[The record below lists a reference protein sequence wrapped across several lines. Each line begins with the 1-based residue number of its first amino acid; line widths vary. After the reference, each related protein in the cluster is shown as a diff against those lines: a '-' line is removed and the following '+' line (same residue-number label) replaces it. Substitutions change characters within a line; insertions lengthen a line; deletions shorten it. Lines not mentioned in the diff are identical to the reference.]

1 MDRRLPVFVYGTLKP
16 GERLYHHIGY
26 AVRDAVPA
34 TIPGRLFDTP
44 FGYPILVDPW
54 GEGCPLINGVLLYA
68 LEDLYEEM
76 MRTIDVIEGEA
87 GFVKGVMEVQLPG
100 GEKVE
105 AFVYYYSEPP
115 PYARPFW
122 GTEWP

>member
-1 MDRRLPVFVYGTLKP
+1 MERRLPVFVYGTLKP
-16 GERLYHHIGY
+16 GGRLYHHIGY

-34 TIPGRLFDTP
+34 MIQGLLFDTP
-44 FGYPILVDPW
+44 FGYPILVGP
-54 GEGCPLINGVLLYA
+54 GREGCPLINGVLLYA
-68 LEDLYEEM
+68 LDELYEEM
-76 MRTIDVIEGEA
+76 MRTIDVIEEEA

-105 AFVYYYSEPP
+105 AFVYYYTEPP